1 MSWMRVMVARAA
13 ALLRRRQL
21 EEDLHKELQAH
32 REMDIEDRVGRGMGR
47 DEAQRAAQRSL
58 GDTLLITEQWR
69 DARGFTVIDELVQ
82 DIRHSVRTLRGAPGF
97 TSVAVLT
104 LALGIGANTA
114 VFSVADA
121 AVFRPLPYRNSERLA
136 YLLNVVD
143 AGTPRQR
150 TSPSIAPDMVDA
162 WGEQTQILEGAAHYS
177 RGRMQ
182 LAEADGEFV
191 RTGSLSAEA
200 LDFLGVSPMLGR
212 GFDSA
217 ETVSGADAVA
227 LVSHRF
233 WVARLASNPA
243 VLGTT
248 VTLDQRPHVIVGVM
262 PPTFRFPRPDPQV
275 WVPLTGGRNFVFAV
289 ARVRPGLSI
298 AEAQDQL
305 DSIAERLQRDQPRAR
320 GWIARLDGL
329 DAERLPGPGRV
340 ALWALL
346 AAVGIVLLIACANIA
361 SLLLARTMARQR
373 ELAVRSSLG
382 ASRARLFRHVLT
394 EGLVLG
400 AAGGAVA
407 LLLAGWSI
415 DVLSRVLMT
424 EGGLALLELDVE
436 LNRRV
441 LAFTVLATCVAG
453 FACAALPAVR
463 ATRLNLFDALTATS
477 RAAHGTRR
485 HHRMQDALIVAQV
498 AAALV
503 LLVSAALLANSFVRM
518 LLVDPGFETRNLA
531 AVNVGLSAERYASQ
545 TARDAF
551 FDTVLTRV
559 RSLPG
564 VRAATAGGRVPPEAG
579 IVGLQFE
586 VEGDPV
592 SPEDPPVRILVT
604 PVEPDYMQTL
614 GIPVLEGRPFGA
626 ADTAGAPPVVM
637 IDRNTAD
644 EYWPGVSAL
653 GRRLRT
659 GPSEPWLTIV
669 GVVGRVTGSD
679 FAGQQP
685 RELQAY
691 VPMSQSRLTGT
702 RTIVART
709 AGDAEPVVG
718 TIRGIVRA
726 VDPTVRIRNASTV
739 EAGYAELR
747 TPARVI
753 LMLMGVF
760 ASLALGLAAA
770 GLYGVVSYAVTQ
782 RTHEI
787 GIRTALGATRAR
799 ILTLMMGRGVALGL
813 AGGGIGLGGALAVSR
828 LVRSLLFQVQPTD
841 LATLALASLTLMCA
855 VVLACYLPARR
866 ATKLDPVVALRAE

>member
-1 MSWMRVMVARAA
+1 MSRVRVMVARAA

-21 EEDLHKELQAH
+21 EEDLHTELQAH
-32 REMDIEDRVGRGMGR
+32 REMDIEDRVGRGTCR
-47 DEAQRAAQRSL
+47 DEARRAAQRDL
-58 GDTLLITEQWR
+58 GDTLTITEQWR
-69 DARGFTVIDELVQ
+69 DARGFTAIDELVQ

-177 RGRMQ
+177 VGDMQ
-182 LAEADGEFV
+182 LAEADGELV

-275 WVPLTGGRNFVFAV
+275 WVPLTSGRNFVFAV

-346 AAVGIVLLIACANIA
+346 AAVGLVLLIACANIA

-415 DVLSRVLMT
+415 DVLSRVLTT

-441 LAFTVLATCVAG
+441 LAFTALATCAAG

-518 LLVDPGFETRNLA
+518 LRVDPGFETRNLA
-531 AVNVGLSAERYASQ
+531 AVNVGLTAERYASQ

-564 VRAATAGGRVPPEAG
+564 VRAATAGGRVPPEDG
-579 IVGLQFE
+579 IYWELG

-592 SPEDPPVRILVT
+592 APEDPIVRILAT

-644 EYWPGVSAL
+644 EYWPGVRAL
-653 GRRLRT
+653 GRRLRM

-679 FAGQQP
+679 IAGQQS

-691 VPMSQSRLTGT
+691 VPMSQSRLTRT

-718 TIRGIVRA
+718 TIRGIVRSA
-726 VDPTVRIRNASTV
+726 DPTVRIRNASTV

-753 LMLMGVF
+753 LILMGVF

-799 ILTLMMGRGVALGL
+799 ILTLMMGHGVALGL
-813 AGGGIGLGGALAVSR
+813 VGGGIGLGGALAVSR

-841 LATLALASLTLMCA
+841 LATLALTSVTLMCA

>member
-1 MSWMRVMVARAA
+1 MSWVRVMVARAA

-21 EEDLHKELQAH
+21 EEDLHTELQAH
-32 REMDIEDRVGRGMGR
+32 REMDIEDRVGRGMRR
-47 DEAQRAAQRSL
+47 DAAQRAAQRSL

-212 GFDSA
+212 GFDAA

-233 WVARLASNPA
+233 WGTRLASNPA

-248 VTLDQRPHVIVGVM
+248 VTLDQRRHVIVGVM
-262 PPTFRFPRPDPQV
+262 PPTFRFPDPDTQV
-275 WVPLTGGRNFVFAV
+275 WVPLTGGQNFVFAV

-415 DVLSRVLMT
+415 DVLSRILTT
-424 EGGLALLELDVE
+424 EAGFALLELDVE

-441 LAFTVLATCVAG
+441 LAFTVLATCAAG

-485 HHRMQDALIVAQV
+485 QHRMQDALIVAQV

-531 AVNVGLSAERYASQ
+531 AVNVRLSAERYASQ

-564 VRAATAGGRVPPEAG
+564 VRAATAGGRVPPEDG
-579 IVGLQFE
+579 IYSELE

-592 SPEDPPVRILVT
+592 APEDPRVDILVT

-644 EYWPGVSAL
+644 EYWRGVRAL

-659 GPSEPWLTIV
+659 GPSAPWLTIV

-679 FAGQQP
+679 MASQQP
-685 RELQAY
+685 RDLQAY
-691 VPMSQSRLTGT
+691 VPMSQSSLTGT
-702 RTIVART
+702 RTIAART
-709 AGDAEPVVG
+709 AGDAEPLVG

-726 VDPTVRIRNASTV
+726 IDPTVRIRNASTV

-782 RTHEI
+782 RTHEV

-813 AGGGIGLGGALAVSR
+813 VGGGIGLAGALAVSR

-841 LATLALASLTLMCA
+841 LATFALASLTLMSA

>member
-21 EEDLHKELQAH
+21 EEDLHTELQAH

-47 DEAQRAAQRSL
+47 DEAQRAAQRDL
-58 GDTLLITEQWR
+58 GDTLTITEQWR

-121 AVFRPLPYRNSERLA
+121 AVFRPLPYRNPERLA
-136 YLLNVVD
+136 YLMNVVD

-150 TSPSIAPDMVDA
+150 TTPSMPPDMVDA
-162 WGEQTQILEGAAHYS
+162 WGEQTQILEGAAHFS

-200 LDFLGVSPMLGR
+200 LGFLGVSPMLGR

-233 WVARLASNPA
+233 WVTRLASNPA

-248 VTLDQRPHVIVGVM
+248 VTLDQRRHVIVGVM
-262 PPTFRFPRPDPQV
+262 PPTFRFPRPGPQV
-275 WVPLTGGRNFVFAV
+275 WVPLTGGQNFVFAV

-305 DSIAERLQRDQPRAR
+305 DSIAERLERDQPRAR
-320 GWIARLDGL
+320 GWSARLDGL

-477 RAAHGTRR
+477 RVTHGTRR

-503 LLVSAALLANSFVRM
+503 LLVSAALLANSFARM

-564 VRAATAGGRVPPEAG
+564 VRAATAGGRVPPEDG
-579 IVGLQFE
+579 IYWELE

-592 SPEDPPVRILVT
+592 APEDPRVDILVT

-644 EYWPGVSAL
+644 EHWPGVSAL
-653 GRRLRT
+653 GRRLRM

-691 VPMSQSRLTGT
+691 VPMSQSRLTRT

-718 TIRGIVRA
+718 TIRGIVRSA
-726 VDPTVRIRNASTV
+726 DPTVQIRNASTV

-782 RTHEI
+782 RTHEV

-813 AGGGIGLGGALAVSR
+813 VGGGIGLGGALAVSR

-855 VVLACYLPARR
+855 LVLACYLPARR

>member
-1 MSWMRVMVARAA
+1 M
-13 ALLRRRQL
+13 Q
-21 EEDLHKELQAH
+21 
-32 REMDIEDRVGRGMGR
+32 
-47 DEAQRAAQRSL
+47 
-58 GDTLLITEQWR
+58 
-69 DARGFTVIDELVQ
+69 
-82 DIRHSVRTLRGAPGF
+82 
-97 TSVAVLT
+97 
-104 LALGIGANTA
+104 
-114 VFSVADA
+114 
-121 AVFRPLPYRNSERLA
+121 
-136 YLLNVVD
+136 
-143 AGTPRQR
+143 
-150 TSPSIAPDMVDA
+150 
-162 WGEQTQILEGAAHYS
+162 
-177 RGRMQ
+177 Q

-191 RTGSLSAEA
+191 ATGNFSAEA

-212 GFDSA
+212 GFDAA

-233 WVARLASNPA
+233 WTTRLASNPA

-262 PPTFRFPRPDPQV
+262 PPTFRFPFPDIQV

-320 GWIARLDGL
+320 GWSARLEGL
-329 DAERLPGPGRV
+329 DARRHAFSIRFGV
-340 ALWALL
+340 WALL

-424 EGGLALLELDVE
+424 EVWSALLEFDVE

-441 LAFTVLATCVAG
+441 LAFTVLATCTAG

-485 HHRMQDALIVAQV
+485 QHRMQDALIVAQV

-503 LLVSAALLANSFVRM
+503 LLVSAALLANSFARM
-518 LLVDPGFETRNLA
+518 LQVDPGFETRNLA
-531 AVNVGLSAERYASQ
+531 AVNVTLSAERYASP

-579 IVGLQFE
+579 IVGRQFE
-586 VEGDPV
+586 VEGDPPA
-592 SPEDPPVRILVT
+592 PEDPIVRILVT
-604 PVEPDYMQTL
+604 PVEPNYMQTL

-644 EYWPGVSAL
+644 EYWPGVRAL

-659 GPSEPWLTIV
+659 GPSAPWLTIV
-669 GVVGRVTGSD
+669 GVVGRVTMPD
-679 FAGQQP
+679 ITGQQSRRP
-685 RELQAY
+685 QAY

-709 AGDAEPVVG
+709 AGDAEPLVG

-726 VDPTVRIRNASTV
+726 VDPTVRIGNAATV
-739 EAGYAELR
+739 EAGYAQLR
-747 TPARVI
+747 APARVI

-760 ASLALGLAAA
+760 ASLALGLAVA

-813 AGGGIGLGGALAVSR
+813 VGSGIGLGGALAVSR

-841 LATLALASLTLMCA
+841 LATLALASVTLMCA

>member
-21 EEDLHKELQAH
+21 EEDLHTELQAH

-47 DEAQRAAQRSL
+47 DEAQRAAQRDL

-177 RGRMQ
+177 VGDMQ
-182 LAEADGEFV
+182 LAEADGELV

-262 PPTFRFPRPDPQV
+262 SPTFRFPRPDPQV

-346 AAVGIVLLIACANIA
+346 AAVGLVLLIACANIA

-415 DVLSRVLMT
+415 DVLSRVLTT

-441 LAFTVLATCVAG
+441 LAFTALATCAAG

-518 LLVDPGFETRNLA
+518 LRVDPGFETRNLA

-564 VRAATAGGRVPPEAG
+564 VRAATAGGRVPPEDG
-579 IVGLQFE
+579 IYWELE

-592 SPEDPPVRILVT
+592 APEDPIVRILAT

-644 EYWPGVSAL
+644 EYWPGVRAL
-653 GRRLRT
+653 GRRLRM

-679 FAGQQP
+679 IAGQQSRRP
-685 RELQAY
+685 QAY
-691 VPMSQSRLTGT
+691 VPMSQSRLTRT

-709 AGDAEPVVG
+709 AGDAEPLVG
-718 TIRGIVRA
+718 TIRGIVRSA
-726 VDPTVRIRNASTV
+726 DPTVRIRNASTV
-739 EAGYAELR
+739 EAGYAQLR
-747 TPARVI
+747 APARVI

-770 GLYGVVSYAVTQ
+770 GLYGVVSYAVNR

-813 AGGGIGLGGALAVSR
+813 VGGGIGLGGALAVSR

-841 LATLALASLTLMCA
+841 LATFALASLTLMSA

-866 ATKLDPVVALRAE
+866 ATKLDPVAALRAE

>member
-1 MSWMRVMVARAA
+1 MGWVRVTVARAA
-13 ALLRRRQL
+13 ALLRRRKL
-21 EEDLHKELQAH
+21 EEELQTELQDH
-32 REMDIEDRVGRGMGR
+32 LEMDIEDRVGRGLRR
-47 DEAQRAAQRSL
+47 DEAQRVAQRTL
-58 GDTLLITEQWR
+58 GDTLTITEQWR
-69 DARGFTVIDELVQ
+69 DARGFTAVDELVQ
-82 DIRHSVRTLRGAPGF
+82 DIRHSVRTLRRAPGF
-97 TSVAVLT
+97 ASVAVLT

-121 AVFRPLPYRNSERLA
+121 AVFRPLPYRNSEQLA
-136 YLLNVVD
+136 YLRNVVD
-143 AGTPRQR
+143 AGTPRQSIR
-150 TSPSIAPDMVDA
+150 PSIPPDKVDA

-177 RGRMQ
+177 AGQMQ
-182 LAEADGEFV
+182 LEEADGEFV
-191 RTGSLSAEA
+191 GVGRLSAE
-200 LDFLGVSPMLGR
+200 LLEFLGVSPMLGR
-212 GFDSA
+212 GFDAA

-233 WVARLASNPA
+233 WTTRLASNPA

-262 PPTFRFPRPDPQV
+262 PPTFRFPSPFDQV
-275 WVPLTGGRNFVFAV
+275 WVPLTGGRDFVYAV

-320 GWIARLDGL
+320 GWSASLAGL
-329 DAERLPGPGRV
+329 DATRFAFSIRFGV
-340 ALWALL
+340 WALL
-346 AAVGIVLLIACANIA
+346 AAVGLVLLIACANIA

-400 AAGGAVA
+400 VAGGTVA
-407 LLLAGWSI
+407 LLVGGWSI
-415 DVLSRVLMT
+415 DVLSRVLT
-424 EGGLALLELDVE
+424 LEGGFGFLEFDIE

-453 FACAALPAVR
+453 FACAALPAFR
-463 ATRLNLFDALTATS
+463 ATRLNLFDALTAAS
-477 RAAHGTRR
+477 RVATGTRR
-485 HHRMQDALIVAQV
+485 QHRMQDVLIVAQV
-498 AAALV
+498 AATLI

-531 AVNVGLSAERYASQ
+531 TVNVGLSAERYASQ

-551 FDTVLTRV
+551 FDDVLTRV
-559 RSLPG
+559 RALPG
-564 VRAATAGGRVPPEAG
+564 VRAATAGGRVPPESG
-579 IVGLQFE
+579 IFGRQFE

-626 ADTAGAPPVVM
+626 ADTTGAPPVVM
-637 IDRNTAD
+637 IDRGTAD
-644 EYWPGVSAL
+644 EYWPGVNAL

-659 GPSEPWLTIV
+659 APSAPWLTIV
-669 GVVGRVTGSD
+669 GVVGRVTVPD
-679 FAGQQP
+679 IAGQQSRRP
-685 RELQAY
+685 QAY
-691 VPMSQSRLTGT
+691 VPTSQGRVTGT

-709 AGDAEPVVG
+709 AGDAEPLVG

-726 VDPTVRIRNASTV
+726 IDPTVRIGNAATV
-739 EAGYAELR
+739 EAGYAQR
-747 TPARVI
+747 MTPARVV
-753 LMLMGVF
+753 LTLMGIF
-760 ASLALGLAAA
+760 ASLALGLAAV

-782 RTHEI
+782 RTHEV
-787 GIRTALGATRAR
+787 GIRTALGATRAK

-813 AGGGIGLGGALAVSR
+813 IGSGIGLGGALAVSR
-828 LVRSLLFQVQPTD
+828 LVRSLLFQIQPTD
-841 LATLALASLTLMCA
+841 LATLALASVTLMCA

>member
-21 EEDLHKELQAH
+21 EEDLHTELQVH

-47 DEAQRAAQRSL
+47 DEAQRVAQRDL

-150 TSPSIAPDMVDA
+150 TTPSIAPDMVDA

-177 RGRMQ
+177 GGDMQ
-182 LAEADGEFV
+182 LEEADGEFV
-191 RTGSLSAEA
+191 GVGRLSAEV
-200 LDFLGVSPMLGR
+200 LDLLGVSPLLGR
-212 GFDSA
+212 GFDAA

-227 LVSHRF
+227 LVGHRF
-233 WVARLASNPA
+233 WTTRLASNPA

-262 PPTFRFPRPDPQV
+262 PPTFRFPFPDIQV
-275 WVPLTGGRNFVFAV
+275 WVPLTGGRNFVYAV

-320 GWIARLDGL
+320 GWSARLAGL
-329 DAERLPGPGRV
+329 DARRHAFSIRFGV
-340 ALWALL
+340 WALL

-415 DVLSRVLMT
+415 DVLSRLLMT
-424 EGGLALLELDVE
+424 EVWSALLEFDVE

-485 HHRMQDALIVAQV
+485 QHRMQDALIVAQV
-498 AAALV
+498 AATLI

-579 IVGLQFE
+579 IFGRQFE

-592 SPEDPPVRILVT
+592 SPEDPPVPILVT
-604 PVEPDYMQTL
+604 PVEPDYIQTL

-659 GPSEPWLTIV
+659 APSAPWLTIV
-669 GVVGRVTGSD
+669 GVVGRVTMPD
-679 FAGQQP
+679 ITGQQS
-685 RELQAY
+685 REPQAY
-691 VPMSQSRLTGT
+691 VPTSQGRVTGP

-709 AGDAEPVVG
+709 AGDAEPLVG

-726 VDPTVRIRNASTV
+726 IDPTVRIGNAATV
-739 EAGYAELR
+739 EAGYAQLR
-747 TPARVI
+747 APARAI

-787 GIRTALGATRAR
+787 GIRTALGASRAKV
-799 ILTLMMGRGVALGL
+799 LTLMMGRGVALGL

-828 LVRSLLFQVQPTD
+828 LVRSLLFQIQPTD

>member
-1 MSWMRVMVARAA
+1 MSWVRVMVARAA

-21 EEDLHKELQAH
+21 EEDLHEELQAH
-32 REMDIEDRVGRGMGR
+32 REMDIEDRVGRGMR
-47 DEAQRAAQRSL
+47 PDEAQRAAQRDL
-58 GDTLLITEQWR
+58 GDTLTITEQWR

-121 AVFRPLPYRNSERLA
+121 AVFRPLPYRNPERLA
-136 YLLNVVD
+136 YLMNVVD

-150 TSPSIAPDMVDA
+150 TTPSMPPDMVDA
-162 WGEQTQILEGAAHYS
+162 WGEQTQILEGAAHFS

-200 LDFLGVSPMLGR
+200 LGFLGVSPMLGR

-233 WVARLASNPA
+233 WVTRLASNPA

-248 VTLDQRPHVIVGVM
+248 VTLDQRRHVIVGVM
-262 PPTFRFPRPDPQV
+262 PPTFRFPRPGPQV

-305 DSIAERLQRDQPRAR
+305 DSIAERLERDQPRAR
-320 GWIARLDGL
+320 GWSARLDGL

-477 RAAHGTRR
+477 RVTHGTRR

-503 LLVSAALLANSFVRM
+503 LLVSAALLANSFARM

-564 VRAATAGGRVPPEAG
+564 VRAATAGGRVPPEDG
-579 IVGLQFE
+579 IYWELE

-592 SPEDPPVRILVT
+592 APEDPRVDILVT

-644 EYWPGVSAL
+644 EHWPGVSAL
-653 GRRLRT
+653 GRRLRM

-691 VPMSQSRLTGT
+691 VPMSQSRLTRT

-718 TIRGIVRA
+718 TIRGIVRSA
-726 VDPTVRIRNASTV
+726 DPTVQIRNASTV

-782 RTHEI
+782 RTHEV

-799 ILTLMMGRGVALGL
+799 ILTLMMGHGVALGL
-813 AGGGIGLGGALAVSR
+813 VGGGIGLGGALAVSR

>member
-1 MSWMRVMVARAA
+1 MGWVRVTVARAA
-13 ALLRRRQL
+13 ALLRRRKL
-21 EEDLHKELQAH
+21 EEDLHEELQAH
-32 REMDIEDRVGRGMGR
+32 REMDIEDRVGRGMR
-47 DEAQRAAQRSL
+47 PDEAQRAAQRDL
-58 GDTLLITEQWR
+58 GDTLTITEQWR

-177 RGRMQ
+177 VGDMQ
-182 LAEADGEFV
+182 LAEADGELV

-262 PPTFRFPRPDPQV
+262 SPTFRFPRPDPQV

-346 AAVGIVLLIACANIA
+346 AAVGLVLLIACANIA

-415 DVLSRVLMT
+415 DVLSRVLTT

-441 LAFTVLATCVAG
+441 LAFTALATCAAG

-477 RAAHGTRR
+477 RVTHGTRR

-503 LLVSAALLANSFVRM
+503 LLVSAALLANSFARM

-564 VRAATAGGRVPPEAG
+564 VRAATAGGRVPPEDG
-579 IVGLQFE
+579 IYWELE

-592 SPEDPPVRILVT
+592 APEDPRVDILVT

-644 EYWPGVSAL
+644 EHWPGVSAL
-653 GRRLRT
+653 GRRLRM

-691 VPMSQSRLTGT
+691 VPMSQSRLTRT

-718 TIRGIVRA
+718 TIRGIVRSA
-726 VDPTVRIRNASTV
+726 DPTVQIRNASTV
-739 EAGYAELR
+739 EAGYAQLR

-782 RTHEI
+782 RTHEV

-813 AGGGIGLGGALAVSR
+813 VGGGIGLGGALAVSR

-855 VVLACYLPARR
+855 LVLACYLPARR

>member
-21 EEDLHKELQAH
+21 EEDLHTELQVH
-32 REMDIEDRVGRGMGR
+32 REMDIEDRVGRGMRR
-47 DEAQRAAQRSL
+47 DAAQRAAQRDL
-58 GDTLLITEQWR
+58 GDTLTITEQWR
-69 DARGFTVIDELVQ
+69 DARGFTAIDELVQ
-82 DIRHSVRTLRGAPGF
+82 DIRYSVRTLRRAPGF

-150 TSPSIAPDMVDA
+150 ITPSMPPDKVDA

-177 RGRMQ
+177 GGNMQ
-182 LAEADGEFV
+182 QLEEADGEFV
-191 RTGSLSAEA
+191 ATGNFSAEA

-212 GFDSA
+212 GFDAA

-233 WVARLASNPA
+233 WTTRLASNPA

-248 VTLDQRPHVIVGVM
+248 VTLNQRRHVIVGVM
-262 PPTFRFPRPDPQV
+262 PPTFRFPFPDIQV
-275 WVPLTGGRNFVFAV
+275 WVPLTGGRDFVFAV

-320 GWIARLDGL
+320 GWSARLEGL
-329 DAERLPGPGRV
+329 NARRHAFSIRFGV
-340 ALWALL
+340 WALL

-424 EGGLALLELDVE
+424 EVWSALLEFDVE

-441 LAFTVLATCVAG
+441 LAFTVLATCTAG

-485 HHRMQDALIVAQV
+485 QHRMQDALIVAQV

-503 LLVSAALLANSFVRM
+503 LLVSAALLANSFARM
-518 LLVDPGFETRNLA
+518 LQVDPGFETRNLA
-531 AVNVGLSAERYASQ
+531 AVNVTLSAERYASP

-579 IVGLQFE
+579 IVGRQFE
-586 VEGDPV
+586 VEGDPPA
-592 SPEDPPVRILVT
+592 PEDPIVRILVT
-604 PVEPDYMQTL
+604 PVEPNYMQTL

-626 ADTAGAPPVVM
+626 ADTASAPPVVM

-644 EYWPGVSAL
+644 EYWPGVRAL

-659 GPSEPWLTIV
+659 GTVCAVAHHRRRRRTGHRAGHCRPTITGAP
-669 GVVGRVTGSD
+669 GVRAHVTG
-679 FAGQQP
+679 P
-685 RELQAY
+685 RHG
-691 VPMSQSRLTGT
+691 PP
-702 RTIVART
+702 
-709 AGDAEPVVG
+709 DN
-718 TIRGIVRA
+718 RGSHR
-726 VDPTVRIRNASTV
+726 RRC
-739 EAGYAELR
+739 R
-747 TPARVI
+747 TP
-753 LMLMGVF
+753 
-760 ASLALGLAAA
+760 
-770 GLYGVVSYAVTQ
+770 
-782 RTHEI
+782 
-787 GIRTALGATRAR
+787 
-799 ILTLMMGRGVALGL
+799 GRH
-813 AGGGIGLGGALAVSR
+813 
-828 LVRSLLFQVQPTD
+828 
-841 LATLALASLTLMCA
+841 
-855 VVLACYLPARR
+855 
-866 ATKLDPVVALRAE
+866 DPRHREGH